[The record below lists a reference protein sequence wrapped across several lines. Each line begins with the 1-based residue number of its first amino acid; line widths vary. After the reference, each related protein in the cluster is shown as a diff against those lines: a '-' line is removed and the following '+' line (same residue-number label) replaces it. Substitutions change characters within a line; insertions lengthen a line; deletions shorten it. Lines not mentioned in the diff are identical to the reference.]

1 MAVGYPKGKSEVDER
16 SGTICVSLRNILEE
30 VLQFQQ
36 FLQATPDA
44 DLTSPP
50 YNYTEQDVAVLKSA
64 FNDLTKLAHIYLGQD
79 TQLDP
84 YDFRTFSK
92 LLTGVL

>member
-1 MAVGYPKGKSEVDER
+1 VSVGYPKGKSEVDER

-30 VLQFQQ
+30 VDAFQLL
-36 FLQATPDA
+36 LQATPDS
-44 DLTSPP
+44 DLTAPP
-50 YNYTEQDVAVLKSA
+50 YNYTSQEVAVLKSA
-64 FNDLTKLAHIYLGQD
+64 FNDLAKLAAIYRGEQ
-79 TQLDP
+79 TQPDA